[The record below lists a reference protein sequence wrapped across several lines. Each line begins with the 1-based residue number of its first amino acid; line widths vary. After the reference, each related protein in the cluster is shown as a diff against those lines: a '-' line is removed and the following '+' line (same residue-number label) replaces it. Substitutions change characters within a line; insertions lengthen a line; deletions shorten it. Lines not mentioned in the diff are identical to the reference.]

1 MWISSLKGIPLQ
13 VLTYKNST
21 ALKPSKILCMLRRHG
36 HGCGKLSYDPPPA
49 LHACLDALSEF
60 LQIRTSKESSKLIGL
75 QSSLSRQAG
84 RYKKLSY
91 RKQIARKLS
100 TQYVKDIYSN
110 SVTLKSRNLYT
121 LPVLNAPQ
129 GVTPSKFREMFD
141 THETRMT
148 GLPYGEETMTCYASL
163 TEYKNV
169 TDGQTEK
176 LLLLFIITL

>member
-1 MWISSLKGIPLQ
+1 MSTSICHHQPHMREVVHERLQECRNMWISSLKGIPLQ

-91 RKQIARKLS
+91 RKQIARKLR
-100 TQYVKDIYSN
+100 TQYVEDIYSN

-121 LPVLNAPQ
+121 APVLSAPA
-129 GVTPSKFREMFD
+129 G
-141 THETRMT
+141 
-148 GLPYGEETMTCYASL
+148 G
-163 TEYKNV
+163 
-169 TDGQTEK
+169 
-176 LLLLFIITL
+176 